1 MKIFKNL
8 IKKIKDHFA
17 QETFVRELEKK
28 MRKEGTLMQNEVLSK
43 DGKMIYGISD
53 YSHWTRINIDHP
65 DVVKG
70 ILKNLEEIKEYEFS
84 LKNGKD

>member
-1 MKIFKNL
+1 
-8 IKKIKDHFA
+8 
-17 QETFVRELEKK
+17 
-28 MRKEGTLMQNEVLSK
+28 MQNEVLSK
-43 DGKMIYGISD
+43 DGKMIYGVSD